1 MSKTLTYWLGILGV
15 LFFIVAAIL
24 GGFQFENYSHLHQFI
39 SESYA
44 TGTPYGEQ
52 LRFFGYVPSGIM
64 IALFALF
71 APRFLPAS
79 KSVKIVFWAVA
90 IFYGLG
96 TVMVGLFPCDQG
108 CNKELINPSISQ
120 IIHNLSA
127 ALTYLLVPVA
137 LIIIGVKA
145 KSWLD
150 EKAYATTTV
159 ICGVV
164 ALVFA
169 FLLFGNPNGNYIG
182 LYQRLAEGSILFWI
196 LRTAILIKNSRAK
209 IS

>member
-1 MSKTLTYWLGILGV
+1 MSKTLTYWLGFLGV

-24 GGFQFENYSHLHQFI
+24 GGFQFEDYSHLHQFI

-71 APRFLPAS
+71 APRFLS
-79 KSVKIVFWAVA
+79 
-90 IFYGLG
+90 G
-96 TVMVGLFPCDQG
+96 
-108 CNKELINPSISQ
+108 
-120 IIHNLSA
+120 

-145 KSWLD
+145 KSWVHA
-150 EKAYATTTV
+150 KAYATTTL

-182 LYQRLAEGSILFWI
+182 LYQRLVEGSILFWI
-196 LRTAILIKNSRAK
+196 LRTAILIKNSKAK